1 MTRTILLID
10 GDPIAYAC
18 AAAHETRVKWDDGE
32 IDVQV
37 DVDAAVA
44 AVDAEIE
51 KIKADV
57 GVQAVRVA
65 LSVSTLVGWRRA
77 VLPTYKANRASA
89 IKPAAL
95 QPCRDRLVTR
105 WDAVTKPM
113 LEADDVLGI
122 WATKSSDDTRIIV
135 SIDKDLAQVPGQL
148 YNPRHQ
154 SLVSVT
160 EEEAD
165 RFHLLQTL
173 TGDTVD
179 GYRGLPGCGPARANK
194 ILDTNG
200 ATWASVIEAYET
212 KGLTED
218 DALVQAR
225 VARIC
230 RASDYDFKTKAVRL
244 WTPPRTEENAQ

>member
-1 MTRTILLID
+1 MPRTILLID
-10 GDPIAYAC
+10 GDPIAYA
-18 AAAHETRVKWDDGE
+18 AAAANETRVNWGDGE
-32 IDVQV
+32 ADVTF

-44 AVDAEIE
+44 QVDAEIE

-65 LSVSTLVGWRRA
+65 LSVATGVGWRRS
-77 VLPTYKANRASA
+77 VLPTYKSNRAA
-89 IKPAAL
+89 VAKPMAL
-95 QPCRDRLVTR
+95 QQCRDRLVSK
-105 WDAVTKPM
+105 WDAVTRPT
-113 LEADDVLGI
+113 LEADDILGI
-122 WATKSSDDTRIIV
+122 WATKASTDTRIIV
-135 SIDKDLAQVPGQL
+135 SIDKDMMQVPGQL

-154 SLVSVT
+154 AMVSIT

-179 GYRGLPGCGPARANK
+179 GYKGLPGCGPVKANK
-194 ILDTNG
+194 LLDAFG
-200 ATWASVIEAYET
+200 ASWATVVEAYET

-230 RASDYDFKTKAVRL
+230 RASDYDFKTGTVRL
-244 WTPPRTEENAQ
+244 WTPPATNKETA